1 MCGKRSNLAFDPE
14 KILCPDCLI
23 EWRDEV
29 VKQHKRGKISFQN
42 AYDQIRK
49 RCRMT
54 DQEAL
59 DLVFPPL
66 GKDDFQSDNMAI
78 SLNFDPEV
86 IRQLEAM
93 HDDE

>member
-1 MCGKRSNLAFDPE
+1 MSDK
-14 KILCPDCLI
+14 
-23 EWRDEV
+23 
-29 VKQHKRGKISFQN
+29 
-42 AYDQIRK
+42 
-49 RCRMT
+49 
-54 DQEAL
+54 EAH